1 MWLVYCVHSTTKM
14 ILFSENDY
22 APYRHTNKY
31 WTYQQKISLGLK
43 VQLSQKNATK
53 YFLCLHS
60 VHRFAHKFRIEN
72 QPESRW
78 SAPWLQQCQPSH
90 RLPFLFEMEISK
102 NLIWNNIIC
111 ISWNTNWNRVW
122 PNLIAVKI
130 YAIFKINSRVGVT
143 LNRNCK

>member
-43 VQLSQKNATK
+43 VQLLQKNATK

-90 RLPFLFEMEISK
+90 RLPFLFEMELLK
-102 NLIWNNIIC
+102 QHHLYLMEYLGKGLTLPLLGKGLTLPLLKW
-111 ISWNTNWNRVW
+111 
-122 PNLIAVKI
+122 
-130 YAIFKINSRVGVT
+130 GVT
-143 LNRNCK
+143 QPNCCKVLCYI

>member
-90 RLPFLFEMEISK
+90 RLPFLFEMELLK
-102 NLIWNNIIC
+102 QHHLYLMEYLGKGLTLPLLKW
-111 ISWNTNWNRVW
+111 
-122 PNLIAVKI
+122 
-130 YAIFKINSRVGVT
+130 GVT
-143 LNRNCK
+143 QPNCCKVLCYI